1 MRRWI
6 WITLAVIGFGMLACA
21 GVVGGGIWYVSTQF
35 KMREVAGSDNIE
47 REFART
53 RTRFGDQKPLLD
65 LNRAMSVDTERL
77 DARASAYTGPLP
89 KNMCLLVWSQ
99 GQPKAVNLC
108 IPFWLLKM
116 NKDGLKFDVP
126 NGESRRLSVTAEDI
140 EKAGPALLIDEQH
153 LDDDNHGRTRLLVWT
168 E

>member
-6 WITLAVIGFGMLACA
+6 WITLAVLGIGMLGCA
-21 GVVGGGIWYVSTQF
+21 GLVGGGIWYVSSQF
-35 KMREVAGSDNIE
+35 QMHEVSGTDNIE

-65 LNRAMSVDTERL
+65 LKRGLTVASDRL
-77 DARASAYTGPLP
+77 EARASAYAGPPP
-89 KNMCLLVWSQ
+89 KNMCLLVWTE

-108 IPFWLLKM
+108 LPFWLLKM
-116 NKDGLKFDVP
+116 KKGRGLKFDVP
-126 NGESRRLSVTAEDI
+126 NGESRRLEVSADEI

-153 LDDDNHGRTRLLVWT
+153 LDDEHGRTRLLVWT

>member
-35 KMREVAGSDNIE
+35 KMREVAGSENIE

-53 RTRFGDQKPLLD
+53 RARFGDQKPLLD
-65 LNRAMSVDTERL
+65 MQHGMRL
-77 DARASAYTGPLP
+77 ATDRLEARASAYAGPPP
-89 KNMCLLVWSQ
+89 KNMCLLVWSD

-116 NKDGLKFDVP
+116 NKGEGLKFDVP
-126 NGESRRLSVTAEDI
+126 NGESRRIAVSAEDI
-140 EKAGPALLIDEQH
+140 EKAGPALLIDERH
-153 LDDDNHGRTRLLVWT
+153 LDDDHGRTRLLVWT

>member
-6 WITLAVIGFGMLACA
+6 WITLAVLGFGMLACA

-35 KMREVAGSDNIE
+35 KMHEVSGADNIE
-47 REFART
+47 REFAQT
-53 RTRFGDQKPLLD
+53 RTRFADQKPLLD
-65 LNRAMSVDTERL
+65 LKRGLQVATDRL
-77 DARASAYTGPLP
+77 EARASAYSGPPP
-89 KNMCLLVWSQ
+89 KNMCLLVWSE

-116 NKDGLKFDVP
+116 NKEGLKFDVP
-126 NGESRRLSVTAEDI
+126 NGESRRLSVTAAEI
-140 EKAGPALLIDEQH
+140 EKAGPALLIDERH
-153 LDDDNHGRTRLLVWT
+153 LDDEHGRTRLLVWT